1 MPFAKTEAIN
11 IQVFQLY
18 CSNFQNQNIKHSC
31 SKYTCSSV
39 WLHQQSHIGFFFLF
53 WLAELLSCT
62 HTQYVPCICMYI
74 YVCTLHVFEC
84 ELTVCLWIR
93 FRMCVLCNINLHYLF
108 MYIHTYMHKFFF
120 CFQIFLCVRV
130 LWIDCF
136 YLAVF
141 GFMYVLSFLIN
152 TFALN

>member
-74 YVCTLHVFEC
+74 YVCTLHVFEY
-84 ELTVCLWIR
+84 VCGSDSE
-93 FRMCVLCNINLHYLF
+93 CVCYVTSIYIICLCT
-108 MYIHTYMHKFFF
+108 YIHTCTNFSSAFRFF
-120 CFQIFLCVRV
+120 CVCVFCG
-130 LWIDCF
+130 LI
-136 YLAVF
+136 VF
-141 GFMYVLSFLIN
+141 
-152 TFALN
+152 T